1 MKKLLSL
8 IISAVLIFSVFPNMN
23 VEAANTNKE
32 AGKAYADIIQNYLTA
47 AELGADA
54 EVSDKI
60 NPEFL
65 GGLYYSSGTMYRIMD
80 YNNDGVPE
88 LFVGLKSS
96 GFDSGTIYDVYTFY
110 KGKAVQLMTDIGY
123 RAGSC
128 ILCKNGIIKDIWAD
142 GATHSGVKFHKLPKN
157 KNRLKTAIELEVLGD
172 GYGEAAYTKIVNGK
186 TTKISE
192 KQYIKLYQKYDRP
205 IKTTFYKADSKAI
218 SNIRNGSFT
227 YQNQKNW
234 KIKTGEK
241 TDW

>member
-96 GFDSGTIYDVYTFY
+96 GFDSGTIYDVYTPSDVLLAPTMISHPLAY
-110 KGKAVQLMTDIGY
+110 VAPTTRQWALILMRLQLRCHPPEARYGAAACSSWGWLPEGH
-123 RAGSC
+123 RPSCRGRRLLQLERHAQGSTPH
-128 ILCKNGIIKDIWAD
+128 LFLRMG
-142 GATHSGVKFHKLPKN
+142 P
-157 KNRLKTAIELEVLGD
+157 
-172 GYGEAAYTKIVNGK
+172 
-186 TTKISE
+186 
-192 KQYIKLYQKYDRP
+192 
-205 IKTTFYKADSKAI
+205 
-218 SNIRNGSFT
+218 
-227 YQNQKNW
+227 
-234 KIKTGEK
+234 
-241 TDW
+241 